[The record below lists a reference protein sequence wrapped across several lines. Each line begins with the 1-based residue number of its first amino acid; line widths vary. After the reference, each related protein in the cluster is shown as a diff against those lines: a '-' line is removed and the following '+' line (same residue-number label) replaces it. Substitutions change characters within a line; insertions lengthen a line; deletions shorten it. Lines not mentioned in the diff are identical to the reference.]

1 MGNSNS
7 STKESGGRPSGS
19 RSNSQRDQS
28 VSEQS
33 GQPGAS
39 NHADR
44 LVQQQYG
51 SSRSRGGS
59 RPDLSFLHIGNNSD
73 REQTQPE
80 RRETKQEREARKAE
94 KERLLRE
101 KEREKSLKE
110 EGVDGGYLV
119 TLGVYTGPEDFNKQ
133 IVRQLQ
139 IERRLA
145 PFWKGLNDHSDSW
158 TEHQLVAAARGE
170 PIPAADE
177 IPPGFDRIVSNTSQ
191 DQNTL
196 DQDVQNLMVPMAGRT
211 LSKESDASV
220 NLSSSHPTNTHF
232 GSAPPSSPSSMP
244 LFRGRAKTLAS
255 LTTSSRSNSAAN
267 LTPQEIQ
274 LPASP
279 YVHGQHIEAYLYKDA
294 AECPICFMYYPPYLN
309 KTRCC
314 DQPICSECF
323 VQIKR
328 PDPHPPEHHDDP
340 SNPNPE
346 PKPEE
351 EVSFV
356 SEPSQCPYCQTQE
369 FGVTYE
375 PPPFRRGLSYAGVS
389 THNPLVAAHSAMSS
403 STSLGSI
410 GQRRRTT
417 SLSVTDKSVITTDKI
432 RPDWAKKL
440 SDARA
445 HALRRS
451 AAATALHNAAYVLGN
466 QQGLEGRNLLLGGR
480 RRRTLLGGDSPSG
493 SGTATPDSI
502 AQLLNQA
509 RREGLTADDLVGGRT
524 SSRRNRIEDLEEL
537 MMMEAIRMSLAAE
550 EDRKKKEE
558 KEIKKEEKKKAK
570 ETAKEQK
577 KADKAAKKAG
587 KAASLYPA
595 STNESTSTWATTSM
609 ARSTSNLGS
618 PGLAPTPPITG
629 KGKAPAM
636 PSVGFNPLN
645 EPTSTLNTE
654 VNNATEIANKS
665 MDDPQKHLE
674 ESRANLHTPIPTP
687 TQPIAFQPNQHRR
700 QFSSTSSMASSMIDS
715 APGSYRN
722 ETGLGASP
730 NVSGVDLSKNG
741 SEQQSSQNMLEPMF
755 NFRSLAA
762 MIGEED
768 KSNHNAQHV
777 EHVEASSEAE
787 RPQEDPSPLSEAV
800 PKMDMGESST
810 AALHANGGVPTA
822 TSQNKSLNTISDT
835 GESTMSEAKKHGGN
849 VQVTD
854 ASEVTQ

>member
-1 MGNSNS
+1 
-7 STKESGGRPSGS
+7 
-19 RSNSQRDQS
+19 
-28 VSEQS
+28 
-33 GQPGAS
+33 
-39 NHADR
+39 
-44 LVQQQYG
+44 
-51 SSRSRGGS
+51 
-59 RPDLSFLHIGNNSD
+59 
-73 REQTQPE
+73 
-80 RRETKQEREARKAE
+80 
-94 KERLLRE
+94 
-101 KEREKSLKE
+101 
-110 EGVDGGYLV
+110 
-119 TLGVYTGPEDFNKQ
+119 
-133 IVRQLQ
+133 
-139 IERRLA
+139 
-145 PFWKGLNDHSDSW
+145 
-158 TEHQLVAAARGE
+158 
-170 PIPAADE
+170 
-177 IPPGFDRIVSNTSQ
+177 
-191 DQNTL
+191 
-196 DQDVQNLMVPMAGRT
+196 
-211 LSKESDASV
+211 
-220 NLSSSHPTNTHF
+220 
-232 GSAPPSSPSSMP
+232 MP

-255 LTTSSRSNSAAN
+255 LTTSSRSNSTAN
-267 LTPQEIQ
+267 LTPQEVQ
-274 LPASP
+274 LPVAP
-279 YVHGQHIEAYLYKDA
+279 YVNGQHVEAYLYKDA

-351 EVSFV
+351 EVTLV
-356 SEPSQCPYCQTQE
+356 SEPSQCPFCVTQE

-375 PPPFRRGLSYAGVS
+375 PPPFRRGLSYAGVGP
-389 THNPLVAAHSAMSS
+389 HNALISAHSAMSS

-417 SLSVTDKSVITTDKI
+417 SLSATDKSVITTDRI

-440 SDARA
+440 ADARA

-493 SGTATPDSI
+493 SGTATPESI
-502 AQLLNQA
+502 AQLLGQA
-509 RREGLTADDLVGGRT
+509 RRDGLTEDLVGGRT
-524 SSRRNRIEDLEEL
+524 SSRRNRVDDLEEL

-550 EDRKKKEE
+550 EDRKKREE
-558 KEIKKEEKKKAK
+558 KEIRKEEKKKAK

-587 KAASLYPA
+587 KAGSLYHA

-618 PGLAPTPPITG
+618 PGFAPTPPPVTG
-629 KGKAPAM
+629 KGKAPATM

-654 VNNATEIANKS
+654 HNHITDITNKS

-674 ESRANLHTPIPTP
+674 ESRANLHTP
-687 TQPIAFQPNQHRR
+687 TQPIALQQPNRHQR
-700 QFSSTSSMASSMIDS
+700 QFSSTSSMASSVADS

-722 ETGLGASP
+722 EPVLGASP

-762 MIGEED
+762 MIGEEE
-768 KSNHNAQHV
+768 KSGQNAQHL
-777 EHVEASSEAE
+777 EHAEASPGAE
-787 RPQEDPSPLSEAV
+787 RSPDPSPMSEAV
-800 PKMDMGESST
+800 PNMEMGESSGT
-810 AALHANGGVPTA
+810 AGLYPNGNVHHASNTKMP
-822 TSQNKSLNTISDT
+822 LDTISDT
-835 GESTMSEAKKHGGN
+835 GEPTSPQLMSEPSKHKGN
-849 VQVTD
+849 VQVVD
-854 ASEVTQ
+854 ASGVTQ